1 MSNRKFSIYLSI
13 IFSFLLLQY
22 NCRSLN
28 PFAKDYNNYHSSR
41 FECYDS
47 EGWRDSDKFK
57 RYLNLWT
64 AMRYQ
69 YGQENSKVRNAK
81 TVITGNS
88 LVHLFT
94 PELMEQE
101 LPSRNVINRG
111 IGGDMTETL
120 LLRLD
125 DDVLSLNPSTVVIE
139 IGGNDLIQGK
149 CLSRIQNNVHSIVSK
164 IRSRLP
170 RARIIFISVPP
181 TDVKNLN
188 AIVPVYNQFL
198 ATLPNQ
204 YPNLIYVDTWND
216 MRDENLPTI
225 RRDMLREG
233 RDKIH
238 FNEKGY
244 SVWGKMLRPLL

>member
-1 MSNRKFSIYLSI
+1 
-13 IFSFLLLQY
+13 
-22 NCRSLN
+22 
-28 PFAKDYNNYHSSR
+28 
-41 FECYDS
+41 
-47 EGWRDSDKFK
+47 
-57 RYLNLWT
+57 
-64 AMRYQ
+64 MRYKYSQ
-69 YGQENSKVRNAK
+69 DNKQVISAK
-81 TVITGNS
+81 TVIVGNS

-94 PELMEQE
+94 PELMEKE
-101 LPSRNVINRG
+101 LPNRNVVNRG

-120 LLRLD
+120 LLRID
-125 DDVLSLNPSTVVIE
+125 EDVLVLNPSTVVIE

-149 CLSRIQNNVHSIVSK
+149 CLSRIQTNVHSLVAK

-181 TDVKNLN
+181 TDVRHLN

-198 ATLPNQ
+198 ATLPNE
-204 YPNLIYVDTWND
+204 YPNLVYVDTWNG

-244 SVWGKMLRPLL
+244 SIWGKMLRPLL